1 MAQTVKING
10 QEFNLA
16 DLSDTAKKLLANIR
30 LAEARLNQLKQE
42 ASLVDTARKAYA
54 QALMKNLP
62 K

>member
-42 ASLVDTARKAYA
+42 ASLVDTARTAYA